1 MSAVE
6 GGGAIRHIG
15 INAVFLQPQMGGLDT
30 LTRALIPELARL
42 RPDTRISV
50 FCNRE
55 GRDYLAREDWA
66 GAIELVTHPLLGR
79 RGLRAASEL
88 TLLGRL
94 ADARGVDVLHSV
106 ALTAPLRLRAANV
119 VTIADV
125 TWIVAAEPDERWT
138 VRLWRLVVPPVA
150 RRADR
155 VIAISRAGAEHVVEH
170 LRVPRG
176 RIDVVYPGHGVEE
189 PPAGTGEHALRRDL
203 ELGDGPIV
211 LTVAAKKA
219 HKNLL
224 RLVRAMAEVRAA
236 HPDAVLVLPGNPT
249 PHETNLRAEAARLGL
264 AGAVRFPPYVNAAD
278 LEGLYSA
285 ASCFVFASINEG
297 FGLPILEAMRRGVP
311 VACSNVS
318 AMPEAAGDAARYFDP
333 LQESQIAAA
342 ITDLL
347 SDRALATRLIEAGR
361 RQQARFTWAA
371 SAEATLDCYER
382 AIAGRR

>member
-1 MSAVE
+1 MTSA
-6 GGGAIRHIG
+6 AQRRIRHIG
-15 INAVFLQPQMGGLDT
+15 VNAVFLQPRMGGLDT
-30 LTRALIPELARL
+30 LTRALVPELAAL
-42 RPDTRISV
+42 RPDVRISV
-50 FCNRE
+50 FCNRQ
-55 GRDYLAREDWA
+55 GREYLAREGWA
-66 GAIELVTHPLLGR
+66 DAVELVTHPLLGR

-106 ALTAPLRLRAANV
+106 ALTAPLSLRAANV

-138 VRLWRLVVPPVA
+138 VRLWRLIVPPVA

-155 VIAISRAGAEHVVEH
+155 VIAISKAGAEHVVEYLH
-170 LRVPRG
+170 VPRD
-176 RIDVVYPGHGVEE
+176 RIDVIYPGHGVDE
-189 PPAGTGEHALRRDL
+189 PAAGTAERDLRERL
-203 ELGDGPIV
+203 ELGSGPIV

-236 HPDAVLVLPGNPT
+236 QPNAVLVLPGNPT
-249 PHETNLRAEAARLGL
+249 PHERELRAEVDRLGL
-264 AGAVRFPPYVNAAD
+264 SDGVRFPAYVDAAD
-278 LEGLYSA
+278 LEGLYGA

-333 LQESQIAAA
+333 FEESQIAAA
-342 ITDLL
+342 IGELL
-347 SDRALATRLIEAGR
+347 SDHALAARLVEAGR
-361 RQQARFTWAA
+361 RQQAKFTWRAC
-371 SAEATLDCYER
+371 AEATLDSYER